1 VGRNRSRGRRTG
13 GGRPKSA
20 KPVTNKRC
28 MSFQATKQVMNDADI
43 IDGSDTMW
51 EYEFGFRC
59 LARAVV
65 IVSLYMDGVQGNYN
79 NSSPDYNKLYE
90 IKRMR

>member
-1 VGRNRSRGRRTG
+1 
-13 GGRPKSA
+13 
-20 KPVTNKRC
+20 
-28 MSFQATKQVMNDADI
+28 MKQMMKDMDI
-43 IDGSDTMW
+43 INDSDTKW
-51 EYEFGFRC
+51 QYEFGFSC

-65 IVSLYMDGVQGNYN
+65 IVSLYMDGVQGNYT

>member
-1 VGRNRSRGRRTG
+1 
-13 GGRPKSA
+13 
-20 KPVTNKRC
+20 
-28 MSFQATKQVMNDADI
+28 MNDANI
-43 IDGSDTMW
+43 INGSDTMW
-51 EYEFGFRC
+51 EYEFGFGC
-59 LARAVV
+59 RAVV